1 MNVLLCD
8 HQRLL
13 FPLSLHVLS
22 IFSQLSADI
31 ITRVNV
37 ELIAL

>member
-13 FPLSLHVLS
+13 SLSLHVLS

-31 ITRVNV
+31 VTRVNV